1 MVDGTLGDWKIFS
14 VPQSISE
21 AWYEDINP
29 RLSRWQALT
38 PTCRVP
44 CFSSVCYDSCNL
56 SDLPQDCHKGGS
68 TTAVVRN
75 SQGGDRASEAEAA
88 WFSQMLMVLQRES
101 DAVFQVEAVSL
112 YRGNET
118 AEQTVMESMTTL
130 KELFLCLKTNE
141 QQTFLLNSATQRLLY
156 L

>member
-1 MVDGTLGDWKIFS
+1 M
-14 VPQSISE
+14 
-21 AWYEDINP
+21 
-29 RLSRWQALT
+29 
-38 PTCRVP
+38 
-44 CFSSVCYDSCNL
+44 
-56 SDLPQDCHKGGS
+56 
-68 TTAVVRN
+68 VRN

-118 AEQTVMESMTTL
+118 AEQTVREGMTTL

>member
-1 MVDGTLGDWKIFS
+1 M
-14 VPQSISE
+14 
-21 AWYEDINP
+21 
-29 RLSRWQALT
+29 
-38 PTCRVP
+38 
-44 CFSSVCYDSCNL
+44 
-56 SDLPQDCHKGGS
+56 
-68 TTAVVRN
+68 VRN